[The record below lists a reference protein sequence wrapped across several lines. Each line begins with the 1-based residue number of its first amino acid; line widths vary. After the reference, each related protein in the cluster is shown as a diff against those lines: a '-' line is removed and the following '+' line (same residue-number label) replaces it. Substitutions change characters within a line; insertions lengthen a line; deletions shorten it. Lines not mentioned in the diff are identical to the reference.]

1 MGWVKKSKYHFR
13 GRRISGAST
22 VKYKKNGGFIHKI
35 MFCRTPQLMH
45 NLEAFQLGWLN
56 AILEYLEDKATF
68 FDVGT
73 HMQL

>member
-1 MGWVKKSKYHFR
+1 
-13 GRRISGAST
+13 
-22 VKYKKNGGFIHKI
+22 
-35 MFCRTPQLMH
+35 MH